1 MSLCKTRNLDEDDE
15 HIEGPIK
22 DIIKLKDNSNENINE
37 NKKEK
42 KKISIPKDSIYKE
55 DEEIIKKEKK
65 EQTKRVIEETINTDI
80 QKESEDKSEEKINYK
95 QDSTNE
101 LIKIEQNM
109 NNSLNNNEKKEEDK
123 VEEEKNINKIND
135 EKENIENIIIDEKI
149 NNNNDNNN
157 NIENHK
163 NGVINNDK
171 KEQIINNEIKENHIE
186 KEEEKLE
193 IEIKEKND
201 NKDIIQTENKIK
213 ELEENK
219 KIMNEV
225 KEEKVEIEVDKE
237 IKYDNN
243 DIVNKEK
250 DNEVLK
256 CNQIK
261 KEENFDNMEEKK
273 KEEKDETQEKPI
285 DIDKEIIEPEHKNAI
300 IEESK
305 DVNNE
310 LIAEKEVKKHNEEII
325 KEEKE
330 EPKIINEEKK
340 ENEQEEN
347 HHLSLENFLTE
358 NDSLIKVININF
370 ESKGFSKSDIQ
381 SKFNSIFQSIPES
394 KLKISHSELISNNIA
409 EILSI
414 TLDSDK
420 KDVQHFFK
428 ELFSLLNYDKEK
440 IHEQINK
447 FTDNIEEQ
455 EKLKTRKLNRNIRS
469 YIKDCKDKLNPL
481 FKGDDLPSDRVVS
494 FDKFNQIADEV
505 GIQLKKEYMDILL
518 YQMKMAVPKG
528 RSIYDFNMIVIVDF
542 LK

>member
-1 MSLCKTRNLDEDDE
+1 MSLCKTRNLDEDDD
-15 HIEGPIK
+15 HPEGPIK
-22 DIIKLKDNSNENINE
+22 DIIKLKDNSIENINE

-42 KKISIPKDSIYKE
+42 SKILIPKDSIYKE

-80 QKESEDKSEEKINYK
+80 QKESEDKNEEKINYK

-109 NNSLNNNEKKEEDK
+109 NKSLNNNEKKEEDK

-135 EKENIENIIIDEKI
+135 EKENIENIIIDGKI
-149 NNNNDNNN
+149 NNNNND

-163 NGVINNDK
+163 KEVVNNDK
-171 KEQIINNEIKENHIE
+171 KEQIINNGIKENHIE
-186 KEEEKLE
+186 KEEEKPK

-201 NKDIIQTENKIK
+201 NKDMIQTENNIN
-213 ELEENK
+213 EFEDNK

-225 KEEKVEIEVDKE
+225 KEEKVEIEVEKE

-250 DNEVLK
+250 DNEALK
-256 CNQIK
+256 SNQIK
-261 KEENFDNMEEKK
+261 KEEKFDNMEEEKK
-273 KEEKDETQEKPI
+273 KEEKDEIQEKPI
-285 DIDKEIIEPEHKNAI
+285 DIDKEIIEPEHKNEI

-310 LIAEKEVKKHNEEII
+310 LIAEKEVKKHNEENI

-340 ENEQEEN
+340 ENEQEEK
-347 HHLSLENFLTE
+347 HHLSLENFLTV
-358 NDSLIKVININF
+358 NDSLIRVININF

-394 KLKISHSELISNNIA
+394 KLKISHSELISNTIA

-414 TLDSDK
+414 TLDSDR
-420 KDVQHFFK
+420 KDVQNFFK

>member
-1 MSLCKTRNLDEDDE
+1 MSLCKTRNLDEDDD
-15 HIEGPIK
+15 HPEGPIK
-22 DIIKLKDNSNENINE
+22 DIIKLKGNSIENINE

-42 KKISIPKDSIYKE
+42 SKILIPKDSIYKE

-80 QKESEDKSEEKINYK
+80 QKESEDKNEEKINYK

-149 NNNNDNNN
+149 NNNNDN
-157 NIENHK
+157 IENHK

-186 KEEEKLE
+186 KEEEKLK

-201 NKDIIQTENKIK
+201 NKDIIQTENNIK
-213 ELEENK
+213 ELEDNK

-225 KEEKVEIEVDKE
+225 KEEKVEIEVEKE

-250 DNEVLK
+250 DNEALK
-256 CNQIK
+256 SNQIK
-261 KEENFDNMEEKK
+261 KEEKFDNLEEKK
-273 KEEKDETQEKPI
+273 NEEKDETQEKPI
-285 DIDKEIIEPEHKNAI
+285 DLDNEIIEPEHKNEI

-310 LIAEKEVKKHNEEII
+310 LIAEKEVKKHNEENI

-340 ENEQEEN
+340 ENEQEEK
-347 HHLSLENFLTE
+347 HHLSLENFLTV
-358 NDSLIKVININF
+358 NDSLIRVININF

-394 KLKISHSELISNNIA
+394 KLKISHSELISNTIA

-414 TLDSDK
+414 TLDSDR
-420 KDVQHFFK
+420 KDVQNFFK

-440 IHEQINK
+440 IHELINK